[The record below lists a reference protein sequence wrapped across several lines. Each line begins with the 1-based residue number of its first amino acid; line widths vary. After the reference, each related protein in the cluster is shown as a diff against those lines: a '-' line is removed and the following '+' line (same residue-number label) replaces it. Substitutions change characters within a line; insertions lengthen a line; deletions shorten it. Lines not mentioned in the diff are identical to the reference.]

1 MRYISA
7 DKVEEAKEALRHRVP
22 LAAIAGHLR
31 VSESELKR
39 ILGVDVAPVAELSD
53 VELWRVEKVNAK
65 L

>member
-7 DKVEEAKEALRHRVP
+7 DQVEEAREALRHRVP

-39 ILGVDVAPVAELSD
+39 ILRVDVGNVAERSD
-53 VELWRVEKVNAK
+53 VDMWRVEEVNAQ